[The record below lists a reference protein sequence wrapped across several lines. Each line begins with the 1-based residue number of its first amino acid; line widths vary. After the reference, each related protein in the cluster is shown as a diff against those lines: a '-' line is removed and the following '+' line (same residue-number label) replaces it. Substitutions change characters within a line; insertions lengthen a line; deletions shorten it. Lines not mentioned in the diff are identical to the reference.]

1 LFYYNL
7 KQYTIII
14 VLLFWSLTVS
24 AQTIPSYQVTL
35 GDISQ
40 TSGYYFIHA
49 FKNSG
54 ATPSGFHSMILDKS
68 GNLVYYKKF
77 NFTES
82 DFKLLTDGRMSY
94 AYSPGIPAQ
103 AKFHIMD
110 STFNV
115 VDSVQC
121 QGILTD
127 NHDLQLLPNGHY
139 LMMGY
144 EFRIMD
150 LSSYHWFNGN
160 GTPGSTT
167 ASVKCGIIQEL
178 DQNKN
183 LVFSWYAADH
193 YQFGDVQEKW
203 LSGPNNVDWTHFNS
217 LAMDSDGN
225 ILVSLR
231 HFSEVTKINRT
242 NGSIIWRM
250 GGKQNQFTFI
260 NDPYNGFDGQHDARR
275 IANGNVTLYDDGYNT
290 IPFHPARGVEY
301 SLNESTLTAQLVWSK
316 IYSSNSFAVFLG
328 NVQRL
333 DNGNTVIGW
342 GGLRNANVT
351 FNCVKPDGNLILE
364 MRFPDSLI
372 TYRAF
377 NYPAL
382 PFKLNRPV
390 ISCGHSGGNYYLS
403 APSGY
408 TSYKWSTGDTTITIP
423 LTAPGTYNVFVPYG
437 TGGYISSEI
446 VKITTMVDICSQVT
460 GVQTVNS
467 VPDRFEIYQNYPN
480 PFNPMTNFKFSMSNA
495 ANVKIVIYDLT
506 GREVQTLVNDRL
518 NAGTYYIRLDGNNL
532 TSGVYFYR
540 MTTEGFSETRKML
553 YIK

>member
-1 LFYYNL
+1 
-7 KQYTIII
+7 
-14 VLLFWSLTVS
+14 
-24 AQTIPSYQVTL
+24 
-35 GDISQ
+35 
-40 TSGYYFIHA
+40 
-49 FKNSG
+49 
-54 ATPSGFHSMILDKS
+54 MILDKS

-82 DFKLLTDGRMSY
+82 DFKLFPDGRMSY
-94 AYSPGIPAQ
+94 AYSPGIPAL
-103 AKFHIMD
+103 AKFQIMD

-121 QGILTD
+121 SGILTD

-183 LVFSWYAADH
+183 LMFSWYAADH
-193 YQFGDVQEKW
+193 YQFSDVQEKW

-217 LAMDSDGN
+217 LGMDSDGN

-242 NGSIIWRM
+242 NGNIIWRL
-250 GGKQNQFTFI
+250 GGKQNQFTFA

-275 IANGNVTLYDDGYNT
+275 IANGNITLYDDGYNS

-301 SLNESTLTAQLVWSK
+301 SLNESTHTAQLVWNK
-316 IYSSNSFAVFLG
+316 IYSSNSFAAFLG

-333 DNGNTVIGW
+333 SNGNTVIGW

-351 FNCVKPDGNLILE
+351 FNCVKPDGSLVLE
-364 MRFPDSLI
+364 MLFPDSLI

-377 NYPAL
+377 NYPVL
-382 PFKLNRPV
+382 PFKLNRPG
-390 ISCGHSGGNYYLS
+390 ISCGVSGSNHYLS

-408 TSYKWSTGDTTITIP
+408 SSYKWSTGDTTMTIQINS
-423 LTAPGTYNVFVPYG
+423 PGIYYVFVPYG
-437 TGGYISSEI
+437 AGGYISSER
-446 VKITTMVDICSQVT
+446 VKISSMADICSQIT
-460 GVQTVNS
+460 GIQTVNS
-467 VPDRFEIYQNYPN
+467 IPDRFEIYQNYPN
-480 PFNPMTNFKFSMSNA
+480 PFNSTSNIKYKISKSSNIRIEVL
-495 ANVKIVIYDLT
+495 NVL
-506 GREVQTLVNDRL
+506 GRSIQTLL
-518 NAGTYYIRLDGNNL
+518 NSKQNPGIYEIFFDASNL
-532 TSGVYFYR
+532 SSGVYFYKI
-540 MTTEGFSETRKML
+540 TAEGFSETKKML